1 MPDEKN
7 SSVMAA
13 IIVAAAILVAAL
25 LITLH
30 PFDGGDRGSQGR
42 IVSLSAE
49 EFSNGFSVTV
59 NEDYTAV
66 QGSCNVANGG
76 DVLAVHGQV
85 LEVDCV
91 DTDLEVGFVYT
102 YVVLQKTG
110 EDSLELFFTGNLS
123 SDIQAGDT
131 VEVMLH
137 VVNCNGLYNTFWG
150 AQVRLTG
157 EFLAEDFYHG
167 VYVSQPMIPGDLI
180 RVI

>member
-25 LITLH
+25 LIALH
-30 PFDGGDRGSQGR
+30 PFDGGDRDSQGG

-49 EFSNGFSVTV
+49 EFANGISVTV

-66 QGSCNVANGG
+66 QGSCSVADSG
-76 DVLAVHGQV
+76 DVLAVRGNV
-85 LEVDCV
+85 GEVDCV
-91 DTDLEVGFVYT
+91 DSDLEVGFVYT
-102 YVVLQKTG
+102 YVSLQKTE

-123 SDIQAGDT
+123 GGIQAGDT

-137 VVNCNGLYNTFWG
+137 VVDCNGLYNTFWG
-150 AQVRLTG
+150 AQVRLSG
-157 EFLAEDFYHG
+157 EFLAEDFYYG